1 MLPEITA
8 VKEIAKANSTALYQ
22 DAAQPSIRV
31 VGKALAQ
38 WTSLFVTPVGRI
50 AEIFE
55 KNLHKYIDRLEVFEE
70 KELVSPDPRI
80 LVPILERLRYTD
92 DEMVSDYY
100 AQILATASTVEHA
113 KKVSIAFIEILNRL
127 CADELKILEFLNSSE
142 NNLLLTQDNDTKILK
157 SFLGILPVI
166 DVNINQKSGGYIIGI
181 KNLSYLSEKIKFNS
195 PENINMYLDN
205 MIALGLLLKPAM
217 IRVHGE
223 DVYNFLKKSILIK
236 KLEEQL
242 TEGQTI
248 GYSEA
253 RIETTELGTQLLQ
266 VASKYEK

>member
-1 MLPEITA
+1 M
-8 VKEIAKANSTALYQ
+8 
-22 DAAQPSIRV
+22 
-31 VGKALAQ
+31 
-38 WTSLFVTPVGRI
+38 
-50 AEIFE
+50 
-55 KNLHKYIDRLEVFEE
+55 
-70 KELVSPDPRI
+70 
-80 LVPILERLRYTD
+80 
-92 DEMVSDYY
+92 
-100 AQILATASTVEHA
+100 
-113 KKVSIAFIEILNRL
+113 NRL

-142 NNLLLTQDNDTKILK
+142 NNLLLTQDNDTQILK
-157 SFLGILPVI
+157 SFLGTLPVI

-181 KNLSYLSEKIKFNS
+181 KNLSYLSDKVKFNS

-266 VASKYEK
+266 VASKYEN